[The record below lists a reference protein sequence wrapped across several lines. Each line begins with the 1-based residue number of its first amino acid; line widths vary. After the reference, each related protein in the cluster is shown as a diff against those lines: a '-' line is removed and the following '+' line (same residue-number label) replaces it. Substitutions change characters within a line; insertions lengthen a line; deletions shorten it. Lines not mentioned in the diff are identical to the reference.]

1 MSGHKARPKRRPR
14 RRNAGS
20 LTALQKEL
28 WHAVMVGG
36 DLLDDDDPQMR
47 LKAVHAVA
55 QAAAAY
61 RALVEATDLEARVEA
76 LEATQASTGM
86 RRAA

>member
-1 MSGHKARPKRRPR
+1 M
-14 RRNAGS
+14 
-20 LTALQKEL
+20 TA
-28 WHAVMVGG
+28 G
-36 DLLDDDDPQMR
+36 DLLDDDDAQMR

-61 RALVEATDLEARVEA
+61 RALAEVVDLEGRIEA
-76 LEATQASTGM
+76 LEAAQEASTTGM

>member
-1 MSGHKARPKRRPR
+1 
-14 RRNAGS
+14 
-20 LTALQKEL
+20 
-28 WHAVMVGG
+28 
-36 DLLDDDDPQMR
+36 MR

-76 LEATQASTGM
+76 LEAAQASTGV

>member
-1 MSGHKARPKRRPR
+1 
-14 RRNAGS
+14 
-20 LTALQKEL
+20 
-28 WHAVMVGG
+28 MVGG
-36 DLLDDDDPQMR
+36 DLLDDDDAQMR

-76 LEATQASTGM
+76 LEAAQEAPQAM